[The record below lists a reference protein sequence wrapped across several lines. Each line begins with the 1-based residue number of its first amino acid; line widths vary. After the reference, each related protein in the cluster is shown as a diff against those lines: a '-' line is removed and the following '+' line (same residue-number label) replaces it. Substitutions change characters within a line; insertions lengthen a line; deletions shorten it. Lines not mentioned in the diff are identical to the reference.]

1 MSIIS
6 VQGVSKIFR
15 HRTSGTLLRDHVR
28 DMVTKPSREGFYA
41 VRNASFEVAERES
54 VALIG
59 ANGAG
64 KSTMLALVCG
74 LARPDE
80 GAIHVGGSI
89 APLLEL
95 GSGFHP
101 DLTGRENYLIN
112 GALQGMNEKQSK
124 EQFPAILEFSELED
138 FIDEPLRTYS
148 AGMVLRLAFSIAT
161 HCNSGILIIDEIL
174 GVGDANF
181 QFKCQKRIEK
191 LRAEGQ
197 TFLVVSHST
206 PTVREF
212 CDRVIWLH
220 HGQVIADGPAGPVVD
235 EYTRFMLD
243 PHQAP
248 PQPSVTPVHRPEPAP
263 PVPAPAGTARHGSK
277 KRSG

>member
-6 VQGVSKIFR
+6 VKGVSKIFR
-15 HRTSGTLLRDHVR
+15 QHKSGTLLKDHVR
-28 DMVTKPSREGFYA
+28 RLVTKPSREGFYA
-41 VRNASFEVAERES
+41 LTDVSFEVAPKES

-64 KSTMLALVCG
+64 KSTMLALVCS
-74 LARPDE
+74 LAQPDE
-80 GAIHVGGSI
+80 GTIHVGGSV

-101 DLTGRENYLIN
+101 DLTGRENLYIN
-112 GALQGMNEKQSK
+112 AALLGMNQRQSH
-124 EQFPAILEFSELED
+124 ERAEAILEFSELAD

-161 HCNSGILIIDEIL
+161 HCDPDILLIDEVL
-174 GVGDANF
+174 GVGDTNF
-181 QFKCQKRIEK
+181 QHKCQSRIEE
-191 LRAEGQ
+191 LRAKGK

-206 PTVREF
+206 PTLREF
-212 CDRVIWLH
+212 CDRAIWLH
-220 HGQVIADGPAGPVVD
+220 HGRVVADGPAGAVAD

-243 PHQAP
+243 PRQAP
-248 PQPSVTPVHRPEPAP
+248 PTLSFAPVELPERAT
-263 PVPAPAGTARHGSK
+263 AGTAGSGRHKS
-277 KRSG
+277 RS

>member
-1 MSIIS
+1 MSLIS
-6 VQGVSKIFR
+6 VKGVSKIFR
-15 HRTSGTLLRDHVR
+15 HRASATLLRDHVR
-28 DMVTKPSREGFYA
+28 NLATKPSREGFYA
-41 VRNASFEVAERES
+41 LRDVSFEVSEQES

-74 LARPDE
+74 LASPDE
-80 GAIHVGGSI
+80 GSIDVGAPI

-101 DLTGRENYLIN
+101 DLTGRENCMIN
-112 GALQGMNEKQSK
+112 GALLGMNEQQSK
-124 EQFPAILEFSELED
+124 ERFPAILEFSELEE

-148 AGMVLRLAFSIAT
+148 AGMILRLAFSIAT
-161 HCNSGILIIDEIL
+161 HCDSGILVIDEIL
-174 GVGDANF
+174 GVGDTNF
-181 QFKCQKRIEK
+181 QNKCRERIEK
-191 LRAEGQ
+191 LRAKGQ

-212 CDRVIWLH
+212 CNRAIWLH
-220 HGQVIADGPAGPVVD
+220 HGQVIADGPSGPVVD

-243 PHQAP
+243 PHQPPPPPRVSAIPRSEPVAP
-248 PQPSVTPVHRPEPAP
+248 HASAQVQQR
-263 PVPAPAGTARHGSK
+263 G
-277 KRSG
+277 KR

>member
-6 VQGVSKIFR
+6 VHGVSKIFR

-28 DMVTKPSREGFYA
+28 DMVTAPRREGFYA
-41 VRNASFEVAERES
+41 LTNVSFEVGKQES

-80 GAIHVGGSI
+80 GTVQVGGSV

-101 DLTGRENYLIN
+101 DLTGRENLYIN
-112 GALQGMNEKQSK
+112 AALLGMNQQQSK
-124 EQFPAILEFSELED
+124 ERYEPIVEFSELAD

-161 HCNSGILIIDEIL
+161 HCDPDILIIDEVL
-174 GVGDANF
+174 GVGDTNF
-181 QFKCQKRIEK
+181 QHKCHGRIDE
-191 LRAEGQ
+191 LRSKGK

-206 PTVREF
+206 PTIREF
-212 CDRVIWLH
+212 CDRAIWLH
-220 HGQVIADGPAGPVVD
+220 QGKVVADGPADAVAD
-235 EYTRFMLD
+235 EYTRFMMD
-243 PHQAP
+243 PHHVLPTASVMPLAP
-248 PQPSVTPVHRPEPAP
+248 PKWAAP
-263 PVPAPAGTARHGSK
+263 QSAN
-277 KRSG
+277 